1 MQKDFK
7 REKSLH
13 MRIKTKCHYME
24 KFKKYK
30 VFSMV
35 SEYNIGVLKIVNCS
49 QNGKKKIH
57 QEM

>member
-35 SEYNIGVLKIVNCS
+35 SGYKIGVLKIVNCL

-57 QEM
+57 